1 MPVEDMK
8 LEPELVDKQTIAILP
23 FKNMSSDPENDYF
36 ADGITEELIIALS
49 RIDRLKVISRTS
61 AMRYKTTTKGAI
73 EIARELSADT
83 LVEGSVRKAA
93 TQVRISVQLIDGRD
107 EGNLWAQT
115 YDRRLD
121 DIFAVQTEIAEK
133 VVESLQVKLQESER
147 RGLRKRP
154 TSSSEAYSLY
164 LKGRFHLTRYSEA
177 EVRKAAALFEQA
189 TKLDDRFASAY
200 AMTAQCAMFLG
211 FFGFVAPSEGL
222 EKARP
227 LLRRALEIDDRLDIA
242 HMLMGRL
249 LMDADWDWS
258 GAEAEFRR
266 AIEMSPNSAEA
277 HYRYA
282 LLLNNLLRNSE
293 ALDEIKIAEGLDPLS
308 VAVSQVAGSI
318 LYSAGRNGEAIER
331 LRRSIEIDPGAA
343 FAHDN
348 LGLALCQEGK
358 VEEGVVEIQK
368 ALELDPNNVGFMTD
382 LCYAYASAGMNA
394 KARDVLAHVE
404 TDLER
409 KNSFHVPPVAL
420 AGMFSCVG
428 EADKALQ
435 WLEKAFQERSPYL
448 CTLNVERWFDGIRTD
463 PKFVSLL
470 GRVGLGQ
477 KANAPAVVRSTSTEG
492 KADRLA
498 SNLLRLGYHRV
509 EDKLPV
515 VLGENVSFRL
525 IAYNEDSSEYI
536 VCDYSEQATKS
547 TVEGFVEKLRLLS
560 RSNFDY
566 RVRLGVLLSDIE
578 PASDVREYVVKL
590 AGTKYPLHVVSD
602 PDKVNEHVP

>member
-23 FKNMSSDPENDYF
+23 FKNMSSDPENEYF

-61 AMRYKTTTKGAI
+61 AMRYKTTSKGAI
-73 EIARELSADT
+73 EIARELAADT

-93 TQVRISVQLIDGRD
+93 TQVRIAVQLIDGQD

-115 YDRRLD
+115 YDRQLD

-133 VVESLQVKLQESER
+133 VVGALQVKLQESER

-154 TSSSEAYSLY
+154 TSSPEAYSLY

-177 EVRKAAALFEQA
+177 EVSKAGELFEQA

-200 AMTAQCAMFLG
+200 AMTAQCDMFLG
-211 FFGFVAPSEGL
+211 FYGFFAPSEGF

-227 LLRRALEIDDRLDIA
+227 LLRRALEIDDHLDIA

-282 LLLNNLLRNSE
+282 LLLNNLLRNVE
-293 ALDEIKIAEGLDPLS
+293 ALAEVKTAEGLDPLS

-318 LYSAGRNGEAIER
+318 FYSAGRNSEAMER
-331 LRRSIEIDPGAA
+331 LRRAIEIDPNAA

-358 VEEGVVEIQK
+358 VEEGVAEIDK
-368 ALELDPNNVGFMTD
+368 ALVLDPNNFGFKTD
-382 LCYAYASAGMNA
+382 LCYAYARAGMSD
-394 KARDVLAHVE
+394 KAREVLSRVE
-404 TDLER
+404 ANHARGDTA
-409 KNSFHVPPVAL
+409 HVPPVPL
-420 AGMFSCVG
+420 AGMFASLG
-428 EADKALQ
+428 EADKALK
-435 WLEKAFQERSPYL
+435 WLEEAFLEHSPYL

-463 PKFVSLL
+463 PRFVALL
-470 GRVGLGQ
+470 DKVGLGR
-477 KANAPAVVRSTSTEG
+477 KAVAPGRIRDYDDGG
-492 KADRLA
+492 K
-498 SNLLRLGYHRV
+498 GGQV
-509 EDKLPV
+509 
-515 VLGENVSFRL
+515 
-525 IAYNEDSSEYI
+525 
-536 VCDYSEQATKS
+536 
-547 TVEGFVEKLRLLS
+547 
-560 RSNFDY
+560 
-566 RVRLGVLLSDIE
+566 GVE
-578 PASDVREYVVKL
+578 PAEVRIPPRRRQ
-590 AGTKYPLHVVSD
+590 TLHRPRRERDLPIDSIQGG
-602 PDKVNEHVP
+602 